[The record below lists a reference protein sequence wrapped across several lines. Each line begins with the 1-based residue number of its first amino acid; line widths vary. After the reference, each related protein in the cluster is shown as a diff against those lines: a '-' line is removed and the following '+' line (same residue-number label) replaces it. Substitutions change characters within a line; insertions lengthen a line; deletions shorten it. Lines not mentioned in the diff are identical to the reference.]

1 MFLIARRCRPQV
13 SFMPLAPIMGFVESA
28 AMKFLVALMFL
39 LFTSPLHAAS
49 VKPAPLSEQDR
60 ADVQRI
66 EAYLNGI
73 GTMRS
78 RFLQVSSEGSVESG
92 VLTLARPGRMRFEYD
107 PPSPTLLIA
116 NGTFLIFV
124 DKKLDQTT
132 HVLLRN
138 TPIGVL
144 VSENVKLAGAVTITN
159 IARGPGV
166 IRVTLVR
173 TEEPAEGTLTLA
185 FADNPLQL
193 RQWTV
198 VDAQG
203 LQTTVTL
210 AELEFGVPV
219 NREMFQYDK
228 KQPEPQ

>member
-1 MFLIARRCRPQV
+1 
-13 SFMPLAPIMGFVESA
+13 MPLASLVGFAESES
-28 AMKFLVALMFL
+28 MRVLFVFL
-39 LFTSPLHAAS
+39 LLVMAAPLHAAT
-49 VKPAPLSEQDR
+49 VKPAQLSEQDR

-78 RFLQVSSEGSVESG
+78 RFLQVSSDGSVESG

-116 NGTFLIFV
+116 NGTFLIFI
-124 DKKLDQTT
+124 DQKLDQTT

-138 TPIGVL
+138 TPVGVL
-144 VSENVKLAGAVTITN
+144 VSENIKLSGAVTITD
-159 IARGPGV
+159 IKRGPGV

-173 TEEPAEGTLTLA
+173 TEEPEEGTLTLA
-185 FADNPLQL
+185 FADRPLQL

-219 NREMFQYDK
+219 KREMFQYDK
-228 KQPEPQ
+228 KIPEPQ